1 MFNFTMLRT
10 AMKYTL
16 TGVLSLLFC
25 FFSAQ
30 VFAVSIYECED
41 EDGNRFFQERCPPG
55 TTPVQEKKLLPDKK
69 ESTASLDINATL
81 YSVPECDACQEIREF
96 LTFRG
101 ISFTDKNVSDN
112 LELQNELKD
121 VAGELKVP
129 VLVVGDT
136 IVKGYNRTEILNALK
151 GAGYVEP
158 EQKPEA
164 AAPAAGQE
172 SESEPQI

>member
-1 MFNFTMLRT
+1 
-10 AMKYTL
+10 MKYIPAAIFSL
-16 TGVLSLLFC
+16 CFYLLLSLQA
-25 FFSAQ
+25 S
-30 VFAVSIYECED
+30 AVSVYECED
-41 EDGNRFFQERCPPG
+41 EEGNRTFQERCPPG
-55 TTPVQEKKLLPDKK
+55 TTPIQEKKFLTGEK
-69 ESTASLDINATL
+69 EKATSTVDINATL
-81 YSVPECDACQEIREF
+81 YSVTECDSCQEIREF